1 MKPLIPFLT
10 LLATTPA
17 SAAQSD
23 YTLPP
28 LSEFPA
34 IVERPLFMP
43 GRQGVAPAT
52 PPSAAIA
59 GERRLIGTMRRG
71 GQRVALLLLVDG
83 TSRSL
88 SPGDELDGWRLLS
101 VEPGAA
107 LLTAPDGTRLRLSV
121 GGSLP

>member
-1 MKPLIPFLT
+1 MKRLAPFLA
-10 LLATTPA
+10 LLTAGPA
-17 SAAQSD
+17 LAQSD
-23 YTLPP
+23 DALPP
-28 LSEFPA
+28 LSAFPA
-34 IVERPLFMP
+34 IVERPLFVP
-43 GRQGVAPAT
+43 SRQGAAPAT
-52 PPSAAIA
+52 APSAAA
-59 GERRLIGTMRRG
+59 SGERRLIGTMRRG

-107 LLTAPDGTRLRLSV
+107 LLAAADGTRLRLPV